1 MGFYTLLYSRVK
13 KHTNSIIR
21 EYATIS
27 QVLFMKLSDSLTM
40 HLIYIPGLGDR
51 YDIFRTWAL
60 KIWEKQY
67 GIQTKLV
74 PMQWKNGDDTLADKL
89 HRVEEAL
96 EAIPAKAQVIII
108 GESAGA
114 SIAIQ
119 LLQQKSAHI
128 KVITLCGKLH
138 RAHTV
143 SYATYARNPGLRES
157 LLAADES
164 VKKLTKNQKKRCI
177 TIYNQR
183 DPVVSPKDATLAGV
197 RSIPQNLTGH
207 IMAITFL
214 LFIKHRIIGQAIHSL
229 SSSSS

>member
-89 HRVEEAL
+89 HR
-96 EAIPAKAQVIII
+96 Q
-108 GESAGA
+108 
-114 SIAIQ
+114 
-119 LLQQKSAHI
+119 
-128 KVITLCGKLH
+128 IT
-138 RAHTV
+138 
-143 SYATYARNPGLRES
+143 
-157 LLAADES
+157 
-164 VKKLTKNQKKRCI
+164 
-177 TIYNQR
+177 
-183 DPVVSPKDATLAGV
+183 
-197 RSIPQNLTGH
+197 
-207 IMAITFL
+207 
-214 LFIKHRIIGQAIHSL
+214 
-229 SSSSS
+229 